1 MENPSTDSTS
11 FEERLNGIS
20 VGVLIIMSQELNK
33 FLLQNE
39 ISEDDFQTVLVWF
52 DDMRFDVTFILA
64 KNQYFEMGINSNEA
78 YDIVESWQEG
88 YETIGNK
95 SMMYVIRFLIEELEH
110 RIEDSQSNFQ
120 GSFECVIRLKKG
132 RVSATQPTAT

>member
-1 MENPSTDSTS
+1 
-11 FEERLNGIS
+11 
-20 VGVLIIMSQELNK
+20 MSQELNK